1 MTVTVQQT
9 VILYRPTTNI
19 YFSPLITP
27 PVSRSTPPP
36 ADQLICERYHWPNA
50 ESSSRSPDAKTKSR
64 LIHVEI
70 RCFTETNGYT
80 TYIYTSADRGKLR
93 RAYKQSSVVYDT
105 SDQSSVTYSQQTRDA
120 QPMLI

>member
-36 ADQLICERYHWPNA
+36 ADQLICERGEH
-50 ESSSRSPDAKTKSR
+50 
-64 LIHVEI
+64 LITREKVCYYMKCTI
-70 RCFTETNGYT
+70 REMTQYSMNDTYT
-80 TYIYTSADRGKLR
+80 
-93 RAYKQSSVVYDT
+93 
-105 SDQSSVTYSQQTRDA
+105 
-120 QPMLI
+120 